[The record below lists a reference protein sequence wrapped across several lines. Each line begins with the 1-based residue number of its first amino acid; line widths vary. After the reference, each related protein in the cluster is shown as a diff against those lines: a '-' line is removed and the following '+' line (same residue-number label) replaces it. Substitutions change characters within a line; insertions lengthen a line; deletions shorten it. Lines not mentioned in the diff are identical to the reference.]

1 MEHEQ
6 EARDGRWKPEAQVTR
21 RGGDPPEE
29 AQHFHRMSGPR
40 GGSLPYLSPP
50 WRVREDS
57 SKAGPPQALGCSQL
71 ANEGWQPSSEHP
83 LEELVGSS
91 LGGVTQ
97 SPSDEVVRSQRGQVL
112 QIPWVMTAALC
123 FWRGN
128 AILFELDFLPPF
140 IYLLFAE

>member
-21 RGGDPPEE
+21 RGGDPLEE

-57 SKAGPPQALGCSQL
+57 SKAGPHKPWDAASLPMRVGNPALST
-71 ANEGWQPSSEHP
+71 P
-83 LEELVGSS
+83 
-91 LGGVTQ
+91 
-97 SPSDEVVRSQRGQVL
+97 
-112 QIPWVMTAALC
+112 
-123 FWRGN
+123 
-128 AILFELDFLPPF
+128 
-140 IYLLFAE
+140 